1 MKEKFDINKNLRM
14 LKYTLAKDDLYEF
27 LDDVDSKMTKK
38 IYSIIKSHER
48 SIEDEGKGYDKIVDL
63 IAKMFQDDS
72 NSSVYVLE
80 RTRLAEDGKIK
91 VVPVSFIIYSTG
103 REDNKNAHMER
114 IYTDKRFL
122 NVGYAEI
129 LVENSFKDLIK
140 AGYTSVNSVVAEDN
154 TPSLNFNQKVIKKIA
169 DGKVYNRE
177 NGTYGFAFDITKLKK
192 KEQERA
198 D

>member
-1 MKEKFDINKNLRM
+1 MKEKFEINKNLRM
-14 LKYTLAKDDLYEF
+14 LKYTLTKDELYEF
-27 LDDVDSKMTKK
+27 LDDVGSKMTNK

-48 SIEDEGKGYDKIVDL
+48 SIEDEGKGYDEIADL
-63 IAKMFQDDS
+63 MTKLFQDDS
-72 NSSVYVLE
+72 NTSVYILE

-103 REDNKNAHMER
+103 REDNKNAHMEL

-140 AGYTSVNSVVAEDN
+140 EGYTSVTSIVADDN
-154 TPSLNFNQKVIKKIA
+154 TPSLNFNQKLLQNFA
-169 DGKVYNRE
+169 EGRVYNRD
-177 NGTYGFAFDITKLKK
+177 NGTYGFAFDLTKLKEK
-192 KEQERA
+192 GQERA

>member
-48 SIEDEGKGYDKIVDL
+48 SIEDEGKGYDEIADL
-63 IAKMFQDDS
+63 MTKLFQDDS
-72 NSSVYVLE
+72 NTSVYILE

-91 VVPVSFIIYSTG
+91 ILPVSFIIYSGG
-103 REDNKNAHMER
+103 RKDSKNAHMEL
-114 IYTDKRFL
+114 IYTHKRFL

-140 AGYTSVNSVVAEDN
+140 EGYTSVTSIVADDN
-154 TPSLNFNQKVIKKIA
+154 TPSLNFNQKLLQNFA
-169 DGKVYNRE
+169 EGRVYNRD
-177 NGTYGFAFDITKLKK
+177 NGTYGFAFDLTKLKEK
-192 KEQERA
+192 GQERA

>member
-1 MKEKFDINKNLRM
+1 MKEKFEINKNLRM
-14 LKYTLAKDDLYEF
+14 LKYTLTKDELYEF
-27 LDDVDSKMTKK
+27 LDDVGSKMTNK

-48 SIEDEGKGYDKIVDL
+48 SIEDEGKGYDEIADL
-63 IAKMFQDDS
+63 MTKLFQDDS
-72 NSSVYVLE
+72 NTSVYILE

-103 REDNKNAHMER
+103 REDNKNAHMEL
-114 IYTDKRFL
+114 IYTHKRVL

-140 AGYTSVNSVVAEDN
+140 EGYTSVTSIVADDN
-154 TPSLNFNQKVIKKIA
+154 TPSLNFNQKLLQNFA
-169 DGKVYNRE
+169 EGRVYNRD
-177 NGTYGFAFDITKLKK
+177 NGTYGFAFDLTKLKEK
-192 KEQERA
+192 GQERA